1 MAQNVKPGGL
11 GVSPTVR
18 RTVHPFQSRESSN
31 RLEVQPFRTKGEQP
45 MKAILAAAPV
55 AILLA
60 ACASTADR
68 MSNVLPAGSTAYWV
82 GTSSSYDSFN
92 HDNVVCSTN
101 ARKWGNLPMD

>member
-1 MAQNVKPGGL
+1 
-11 GVSPTVR
+11 
-18 RTVHPFQSRESSN
+18 
-31 RLEVQPFRTKGEQP
+31 

-101 ARKWGNLPMD
+101 ARKWGNLPMDSGPQNRMDRPAQRWPNQAAQDAYDACMSEKGWRHTG